1 MVDMNLVASLFDMI
15 LLRKPADHGP
25 DGLFFCMNG
34 EVEAGRIT
42 AALAEAFHSAG
53 IFENTQAMPLP
64 ESDLKAGPVST
75 GMLFPSTIN
84 PVAITCAY

>member
-1 MVDMNLVASLFDMI
+1 MNLVASLFDMI
-15 LLRKPADHGP
+15 LLREPADHGP

-42 AALAEAFHSAG
+42 AALAEAFYTAG
-53 IFENTQAMPLP
+53 VFENTQAVPLP

-75 GMLFPSTIN
+75 RMLFPSTIN
-84 PVAITCAY
+84 PAVITCLY